1 MMKKYLATVL
11 ITICT
16 MSLFGCGATDAS
28 SDTNRVY
35 GNALSID
42 STESSSKNDYVSL
55 GAGVQGYDDTYAD
68 SYEEINNYDNSNNE
82 SNTSNESN
90 IKIETSG
97 DQKIIFDEKLV
108 YSCSMD
114 METKSYDSSYLAL
127 RGLIEKHGG
136 IIENERFS
144 DSNSYLSDYR
154 YSGVGIQRKVIM
166 TIRIPSSNYY
176 SFLSETAE
184 CDIHITSKNS
194 SVENITQTYYDT
206 QTSLEGLKTQL
217 ARLESMLEVTYDID
231 DLIRLNDRISQLEIE
246 IAQQQTVIRRM
257 DTDVA
262 YSYVNIELSEV
273 AEYTEIDEPIKT
285 NTFFDRLKNQIDNTW
300 NGFLS
305 FCEWL
310 LFTIIGLIPA
320 IIILG
325 IILIIIRLLFWK
337 KIKASFDKRKEED
350 KMMKAILS
358 NNQQIVN
365 KNDIGD
371 KLNDADKN

>member
-1 MMKKYLATVL
+1 MKKYLAAILT
-11 ITICT
+11 IICT
-16 MSLFGCGATDAS
+16 ISLFGCGDTGVS
-28 SDTNRVY
+28 RDTNGVY
-35 GNALSID
+35 SNALSVD
-42 STESSSKNDYVSL
+42 SIVSSSKNDYISM
-55 GAGVQGYDDTYAD
+55 GAEVEGYDGAYTEE
-68 SYEEINNYDNSNNE
+68 YEEMNKDSNSD
-82 SNTSNESN
+82 ESN
-90 IKIETSG
+90 IKIVTSG

-108 YSCSMD
+108 YYCSMD
-114 METKSYDSSYLAL
+114 METKNYDSSYLAL

-144 DSNSYLSDYR
+144 DSNSYLSEYR
-154 YSGVGIQRKVIM
+154 YSGVGVQRKVIM

-176 SFLSETAE
+176 SFLNETAE

-231 DLIRLNDRISQLEIE
+231 DLIQLNDRISKLEIE
-246 IAQQQTVIRRM
+246 IAQQQTEIRRM

-285 NTFFDRLKNQIDNTW
+285 NTFFDRLKNQIKDTW

-325 IILIIIRLLFWK
+325 IIRLLFWK
-337 KIKASFDKRKEED
+337 KIKASIDRRKEED
-350 KMMKAILS
+350 KMMRAILS
-358 NNQQIVN
+358 DNQQSVN
-365 KNDIGD
+365 KNDIEG
-371 KLNDADKN
+371 KVNDADKN